1 MRGYDLRAALTGG
14 TRVYGIGLEGCGQP
28 KWPAIFAHQ
37 GLDFVFI
44 DTEHTP
50 INPDTLSWAVQTYAA
65 HGVAPLVRI
74 PEISAAQ
81 AAKMLDIGAHGVIAP
96 YVETVAQV
104 QQLAGAVKFRPLKGH
119 ALHAAVTQAQFPN
132 QETADYLAR
141 WNHDAV
147 LVIMIE
153 SPAGIEHL
161 DAMLAVGE
169 VDAVMLGPHDLSI
182 ALGVPEQYTHPEFE
196 QALQHVI
203 QVCRQ
208 RGVGVGP
215 FSAGDVQQTMR
226 WANWGS
232 NMIIH
237 RADTLFIA
245 DGITGELQ
253 GLRATLNT
261 HVT

>member
-1 MRGYDLRAALTGG
+1 MRGYDLKAALTGG
-14 TRVYGIGLEGCGQP
+14 TRVYGIALEGCGQP
-28 KWPAIFAHQ
+28 KWPALFARQ

-81 AAKMLDIGAHGVIAP
+81 AAKTLDLGAHGVIAP
-96 YVETVAQV
+96 YVETVMQV
-104 QQLAGAVKFRPLKGH
+104 QQLVGAVKFRPLKG
-119 ALHAAVTQAQFPN
+119 ATLHAAVTQAEFPN
-132 QETADYLAR
+132 RETADYLAQ
-141 WNHDAV
+141 WNQDAV

-161 DAMLAVGE
+161 DAMLAVGG
-169 VDAVMLGPHDLSI
+169 VDAVMIGPHDLSI
-182 ALGVPEQYTHPEFE
+182 ALGVPEQYTHPAFE
-196 QALQHVI
+196 QAVQQI
-203 QVCRQ
+203 IRVCRQ
-208 RGVGVGP
+208 HRVGVGP
-215 FSAGDVQQTMR
+215 FSAGNVQQTTR
-226 WANWGS
+226 WANWGG

-253 GLRATLNT
+253 GLRAALDE